1 MAEQKKMVEEITS
14 MEEDFA
20 KWYTDVVKKAE
31 LASYS
36 CVRGCMVVRPYG
48 TALWENIRD
57 NLDRRFKALGHENVM
72 MPLFIP
78 ESLLQKEKEHV
89 EGFAPEVAWVTH
101 GGAEQLQERLC
112 VRPTSET
119 LFCDHYA
126 QVIHSYRDL
135 PKLYNQWCSVVR
147 WEKTTRPFCAPWN
160 FLAGRPHHARD
171 PTGGG
176 GGNGAYAQRLRGFL
190 RA

>member
-78 ESLLQKEKEHV
+78 ESLLQKEKDHV
-89 EGFAPEVAWVTH
+89 EDVDNVIVAPTVPYGVCPYHLSFEGSINIGYEGLYMVLHGIMDSLMQHGAKRFVILNGH
-101 GGAEQLQERLC
+101 GGNTPSIDRAALEVYHKGGVCARSR
-112 VRPTSET
+112 RPKRS
-119 LFCDHYA
+119 
-126 QVIHSYRDL
+126 
-135 PKLYNQWCSVVR
+135 
-147 WEKTTRPFCAPWN
+147 
-160 FLAGRPHHARD
+160 
-171 PTGGG
+171 
-176 GGNGAYAQRLRGFL
+176 
-190 RA
+190 